1 VNAKRQLVRLVR
13 AAAGVVKPDPTGK
26 ANGRGAYLHNQ
37 QACWA
42 TALKTRAVDRALKVE
57 LTDANRAEL
66 LAYGVQ
72 YTDED

>member
-1 VNAKRQLVRLVR
+1 MNAKRQLVRLVR
-13 AAAGVVKPDPTGK
+13 AADGIVKPDPTSK

-37 QACWA
+37 QTCWE

-66 LAYGVQ
+66 LAYGAQ
-72 YTDED
+72 YTNED